1 MRFTLTLILLIGF
14 LLAISAATAIY
25 TIRHG
30 SLLFAAICAL
40 SVASAVLLVLR
51 KRFARYPFFVVAG
64 LIAFWWSW
72 TILGIIDEGWPHMDP
87 LSSAISLVPGLLLIS
102 VCIFGSVYVYRVS
115 RPPRA

>member
-14 LLAISAATAIY
+14 LLAMAAATAIY

-30 SLLFAAICAL
+30 SLFLATICTL
-40 SVASAVLLVLR
+40 SVASAVLLVRR
-51 KRFARYPFFVVAG
+51 KRSGRYPFFVVAG
-64 LIAFWWSW
+64 LIVFWWIR
-72 TILGIIDEGWPHMDP
+72 TILGIVDEGWPHMGP

-115 RPPRA
+115 RTPRA